1 MLEVTKWEDF
11 SDSAEEPEL
20 FEHFR
25 FIADKGQSPIRID
38 KYLVNCMANISRNRI
53 QEAADAGNILVN
65 DKPVKANYKVKPND
79 VISIVMTYPPSQ
91 FEIIPQNIPIDIVYE
106 DDDLMVIN
114 KQPGLVVHPGVG
126 NYEGTLLNAL
136 AYHFKD
142 NPKFDFNDSRI
153 GLVHRIDKDTS
164 GLLLIAKTEEAKT
177 HLGKQFY
184 NKTTERRYQAIVWG
198 NMKEDEGTI
207 VGALARDPRDRMMF
221 KVFDEGENPLAKHA
235 VTHYKVLE
243 RLTYVTLV
251 ECRLETGRTHQIRVH
266 MKHIGHPLF
275 NDERYGGNEILRGT
289 TSAKYRQ
296 FIKNC
301 FEICPRQALHAKT
314 LGFVHPT
321 TGKQMNFDSELP
333 EDMQQLLTKWRN
345 YTGSAAVEKEDF

>member
-1 MLEVTKWEDF
+1 LEVTKWEDF

-126 NYEGTLLNAL
+126 SFT
-136 AYHFKD
+136 
-142 NPKFDFNDSRI
+142 R
-153 GLVHRIDKDTS
+153 GL
-164 GLLLIAKTEEAKT
+164 
-177 HLGKQFY
+177 
-184 NKTTERRYQAIVWG
+184 
-198 NMKEDEGTI
+198 
-207 VGALARDPRDRMMF
+207 
-221 KVFDEGENPLAKHA
+221 
-235 VTHYKVLE
+235 
-243 RLTYVTLV
+243 
-251 ECRLETGRTHQIRVH
+251 C
-266 MKHIGHPLF
+266 
-275 NDERYGGNEILRGT
+275 
-289 TSAKYRQ
+289 
-296 FIKNC
+296 
-301 FEICPRQALHAKT
+301 
-314 LGFVHPT
+314 
-321 TGKQMNFDSELP
+321 
-333 EDMQQLLTKWRN
+333 
-345 YTGSAAVEKEDF
+345 

>member
-65 DKPVKANYKVKPND
+65 EKPVKANYKVKPND
-79 VISIVMTYPPSQ
+79 IISIVMTYPPSQ

-106 DDDLMVIN
+106 DDDLLIVN

-142 NPKFDFNDSRI
+142 NPKYDFNDARI

-184 NKTTERRYQAIVWG
+184 NKTTDRLYEALVWG
-198 NMKEDEGTI
+198 NIKEDEGTI

-221 KVFDEGENPLAKHA
+221 KVFDEDENPLAKHA
-235 VTHYKVLE
+235 NTHYKVLE
-243 RLTYVTLV
+243 RLAYVTLV

-321 TGKQMNFDSELP
+321 TGEKMYFNSELP
-333 EDMQQLLTKWRN
+333 QDMQQLLIKWRN
-345 YTGSAAVEKEDF
+345 YIGAAEIGKEDF

>member
-1 MLEVTKWEDF
+1 LEVTKWEDF

-65 DKPVKANYKVKPND
+65 EKPVKANYKVKPND
-79 VISIVMTYPPSQ
+79 IISIVMTYPPSQ

-106 DDDLMVIN
+106 DDDLLIVN

-142 NPKFDFNDSRI
+142 NPKYDFNDARI

-184 NKTTERRYQAIVWG
+184 NKTTDRLYEALVWG
-198 NMKEDEGTI
+198 NIKEDEGTI

-221 KVFDEGENPLAKHA
+221 KVFDEDENPLAKHA
-235 VTHYKVLE
+235 ITHYKVLE
-243 RLTYVTLV
+243 RLSYVTLV

-321 TGKQMNFDSELP
+321 TGEKMYFNSELP
-333 EDMQQLLTKWRN
+333 QDMQQLLIKWRN
-345 YTGSAAVEKEDF
+345 YIGAAEIGKEDF